1 MCAKCQ
7 AMQNSFM
14 GRYGAIIQAYQNGTY
29 EAGKNYQ
36 QDSGECEEYKRKMQI
51 RSVGNAGED

>member
-29 EAGKNYQ
+29 EAGKNYR
-36 QDSGECEEYKRKMQI
+36 QDSCECEEYKRKMQI

>member
-1 MCAKCQ
+1 MRSVRRCRIVLWAG
-7 AMQNSFM
+7 M
-14 GRYGAIIQAYQNGTY
+14 GLLYRHIRM
-29 EAGKNYQ
+29 ERMNYR

>member
-29 EAGKNYQ
+29 EAGKNYR
-36 QDSGECEEYKRKMQI
+36 QDSGECEELL
-51 RSVGNAGED
+51 